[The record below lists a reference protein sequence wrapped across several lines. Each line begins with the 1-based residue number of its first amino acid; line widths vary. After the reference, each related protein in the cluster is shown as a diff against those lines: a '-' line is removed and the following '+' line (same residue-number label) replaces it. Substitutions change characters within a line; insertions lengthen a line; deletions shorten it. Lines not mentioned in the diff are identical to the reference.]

1 MSTTTRKAAAD
12 RFFDAWIERQ
22 AGLYDAVRSSTER
35 NHRFSRSVIEG
46 ARAGSRDWT
55 EVGRRWITNPTDVVG
70 IYEAM
75 TEALGNGQQRLLAL
89 TRELIED
96 VVESQR
102 ESRDV
107 IRAGVGDWREAI
119 EQVQANAPDF
129 LRRNNWGRRSA
140 NNGNGSGQA
149 AKAKSGSSSQK

>member
-1 MSTTTRKAAAD
+1 MSTTTRKAATD
-12 RFFDAWIERQ
+12 RFFDSLVERQ
-22 AGLYDAVRSSTER
+22 ATLYDAIRSNSER

-46 ARAGSRDWT
+46 ARAGSRDWA
-55 EVGRRWITNPTDVVG
+55 EVGRRWVTNPTDVVG

-75 TEALGNGQQRLLAL
+75 TEAMGNGQQRMLAL

-107 IRAGVGDWREAI
+107 LRAGFGDWREAI
-119 EQVQANAPDF
+119 EQVQANAPQF
-129 LRRNNWGRRSA
+129 LRRNNWGRR
-140 NNGNGSGQA
+140 NNGSESK
-149 AKAKSGSSSQK
+149 AKARANGGTRATAEK